1 MAIPKFLAFV
11 AAAAAWAPRA
21 PLRPGVA
28 LAAMKKEAMKRN
40 DRPKGEG
47 RVRQGKKRSELM
59 RGLIDAPIVPTSEAG
74 TVSEDDPLLPFVKC
88 VAAAADGRKASRTV
102 AFHTAPLTDIANFVV
117 VADGRSRPQNDAI
130 AAAISDDARDLFG
143 REPSHVEGGADGGW
157 TCLDF
162 GDVIVNVMTPAS
174 REFYDIDA
182 LWAKAE
188 QVDLSDVVSPS
199 FAGEG
204 FVEDDLFAWRDDE
217 DEDDFWDAPNAGVA
231 AADDGDGGDD
241 DSGLLTW

>member
-11 AAAAAWAPRA
+11 ACAAAWAPRA

-59 RGLIDAPIVPTSEAG
+59 RGLIDAPIVATAEAG